1 MEKNIL
7 INGDNNKTKII
18 FKNNF
23 INKYIDGLEKT
34 NKKIFC
40 IIDLKLKKI
49 IKNKKINLVGI
60 NGSERIKSFKY
71 YQKISEELIRKKIDR
86 SSILI
91 AIGGGTIGDLA
102 GFIAS
107 TLLRG
112 IDLKLIPT
120 TLLSQV
126 DSSIGGKNGINSYS
140 GKNLIGTFYH
150 PSEVIIDTKILKTL
164 PLREIKSGYVEI
176 LKHSLIK
183 DLSFFK
189 WLDKNYKKIFSY
201 DFKIIEKAVFKSILI
216 KSHFVK
222 KDPKE
227 KLKNHNSRAMLNFG
241 HTIGHALETFYNYN
255 KLNHGEA
262 IAIGI
267 IIESKISY
275 KSRLLSKRDL
285 NLIID
290 HFKKTRLKM
299 EDKNIKKNTIL
310 GIIAKDKKNS
320 NNKVNI
326 VLLKKIGIPFFSR
339 NTDIKEIK
347 NLLKLI

>member
-1 MEKNIL
+1 M
-7 INGDNNKTKII
+7 
-18 FKNNF
+18 
-23 INKYIDGLEKT
+23 
-34 NKKIFC
+34 
-40 IIDLKLKKI
+40 
-49 IKNKKINLVGI
+49 
-60 NGSERIKSFKY
+60 
-71 YQKISEELIRKKIDR
+71 
-86 SSILI
+86 
-91 AIGGGTIGDLA
+91 A

-275 KSRLLSKRDL
+275 KSGL
-285 NLIID
+285 
-290 HFKKTRLKM
+290 F
-299 EDKNIKKNTIL
+299 IKKRFKFNY
-310 GIIAKDKKNS
+310 
-320 NNKVNI
+320 
-326 VLLKKIGIPFFSR
+326 
-339 NTDIKEIK
+339 
-347 NLLKLI
+347 

>member
-1 MEKNIL
+1 MEKNII
-7 INGDNNKTKII
+7 INGDTNKTKII

-189 WLDKNYKKIFSY
+189 WLDKNYNKIFNY

-275 KSRLLSKRDL
+275 KSGLLSKKDL